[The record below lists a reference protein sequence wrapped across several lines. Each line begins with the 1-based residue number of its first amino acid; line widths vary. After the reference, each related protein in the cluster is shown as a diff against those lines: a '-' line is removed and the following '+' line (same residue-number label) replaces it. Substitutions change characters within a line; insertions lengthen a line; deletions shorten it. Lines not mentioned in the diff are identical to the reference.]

1 MASGSLAAYLR
12 VDVTGPED
20 LRALVDL
27 ATQRFGHLD
36 VVAARSSPSRALTWW
51 PAASWARAS
60 ASVRCAVAAR
70 CSYQLS

>member
-1 MASGSLAAYLR
+1 VASGSLAAYRR

-36 VVAARSSPSRALTWW
+36 VVRR
-51 PAASWARAS
+51 
-60 ASVRCAVAAR
+60 AVAR
-70 CSYQLS
+70 RGR